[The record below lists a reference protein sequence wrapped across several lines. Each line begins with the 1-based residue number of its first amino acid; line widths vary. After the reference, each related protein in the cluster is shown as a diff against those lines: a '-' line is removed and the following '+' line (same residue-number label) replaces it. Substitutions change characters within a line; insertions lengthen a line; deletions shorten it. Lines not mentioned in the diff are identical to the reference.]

1 MQNIHEQ
8 LSFGVSGDLLLHFQ
22 SIWLKGS
29 WYNHYQFFF
38 FFFLDKVCGGW
49 IKLYFYDQSFKH
61 MYLISNVSNG
71 EPGLNIQ
78 FFLFCHTILI
88 NLSNGNVRASFF
100 VTKRR
105 VMLPIY
111 EWASRSHYIITNMS
125 KLVPHIRWN
134 KIYSVISPSNKL
146 FFTVYGIYQSILT
159 WRM

>member
-1 MQNIHEQ
+1 MFLEICCFISN
-8 LSFGVSGDLLLHFQ
+8 LYDLKVRG
-22 SIWLKGS
+22 IITI
-29 WYNHYQFFF
+29 NFFF

-146 FFTVYGIYQSILT
+146 FLRYTVSISQS
-159 WRM
+159 